1 MCLLALLANL
11 GVQGMGGSRPL
22 ADCPCCADAAEVHI
36 NADFNFS
43 LTHLAKCGTSNVRL
57 PAPNAL
63 LFLDSAKA
71 AQLVEAANGDRA
83 AAAPVEADRACS
95 DFDAARILGRTS
107 EKVPCLFMP
116 MLACMCNVV
125 PPNVY
130 GLACCSA
137 RRPLG
142 CPPPPNTLACRCHAG
157 NNMQL
162 CLLPSWF
169 PPIT

>member
-22 ADCPCCADAAEVHI
+22 ADCPCCADAPEVHI

-107 EKVPCLFMP
+107 EKVKMCLASSCPCLH
-116 MLACMCNVV
+116 ACPCVV
-125 PPNVY
+125 PPNAY
-130 GLACCSA
+130 GL
-137 RRPLG
+137 L
-142 CPPPPNTLACRCHAG
+142 
-157 NNMQL
+157 
-162 CLLPSWF
+162 
-169 PPIT
+169 